1 MMMKTKSIILY
12 QQKNLYITIKVG
24 NLDKQFFAKRNFLF
38 MLERRI
44 NCGYRHGPVNSE
56 HNLQPDGDHSNTRE
70 GVPAI

>member
-1 MMMKTKSIILY
+1 MMMKTKSMILS

-24 NLDKQFFAKRNFLF
+24 NLDKQFFAKRIFLF
-38 MLERRI
+38 KRRI

-70 GVPAI
+70 GVPPI